1 MTRLG
6 KIRAA
11 EWIWIGIFL
20 LTVILSSLTLYSTS
34 EHLLDSDS
42 SAELV
47 LAHHLHETGGL
58 LSEDW
63 FYSTE
68 IRAVYTQLVFAPLFG
83 VFEDWHMV
91 RFVGT
96 MILHAIYI
104 AGYGYMAYQAG
115 MKRRAFWI
123 GASLLLMPISVAYG
137 RIVLYQVSYLLCM
150 AFGFWMAG
158 LLLAAMKALKEQSRL
173 RLGVYFILLAALSF
187 LSSLNGYRQLAITH
201 APLLLMGAVWL
212 YQAKDRKAGME
223 AFGMLVLIGA
233 ASAAAGAGMLVNIKL
248 QDAFS
253 FRDYSGLHLAVIDG
267 DGLMDMVFGLFHQFG
282 YRRDIPLITRMG
294 LASVLALVVGCY
306 CLLYSVRTVAVRP
319 QRQDVGERMMEWM
332 LPCALCVVALIFVFT
347 RQNTYAEL
355 YFLPYSVWFIPLLS
369 LIATTAP
376 DRLGKEA
383 AKLPVWITG
392 KKLVACALI
401 GVCFINGLFN
411 MQSFTNIRGF
421 NQPYE
426 ALKMRQPE
434 YTIYLTDVVDYLVD
448 EGYDLGHC
456 EFWDS
461 HVITEMSDGKLR
473 TVNMSDWDG
482 RFHYYDWL
490 SLKSNRTMEAAK
502 PFLLLKHDRL
512 GCIEGTAM
520 EAYVQKA
527 KQIGGYVIFDIVDLA
542 GWRSCM

>member
-6 KIRAA
+6 KIRAS

-47 LAHHLHETGGL
+47 LAHHLHETGSL
-58 LSEDW
+58 LSKDW

-68 IRAVYTQLVFAPLFG
+68 LRAIYTQLVFAPLFG
-83 VFEDWHMV
+83 LFEDWHMV
-91 RFVGT
+91 RFAGT
-96 MILHAIYI
+96 LILHAFYI
-104 AGYGYMAYQAG
+104 AGYGYMARQTG
-115 MKRRAFWI
+115 MKRTAFWM

-150 AFGFWMAG
+150 AFGFWMTG
-158 LLLAAMKALKEQSRL
+158 FLLAAMKALREKARL
-173 RLGVYFILLAALSF
+173 RLAVHFALLAALSF

-201 APLLLMGAVWL
+201 APLLLMAAVWL
-212 YQAKDRKAGME
+212 YQARDRRAGVE
-223 AFGMLVLIGA
+223 AFGMLALMGA
-233 ASAAAGAGMLVNIKL
+233 ASVAAGAGMLVNMKW
-248 QDAFS
+248 QEAFS
-253 FRDYSGLHLAVIDG
+253 FRDYSALHLAVIDG

-282 YRRDIPLITRMG
+282 YRRDIPLMSRMG
-294 LASVLALVVGCY
+294 LASVLALMVGGY
-306 CLLYSVRTVAVRP
+306 CLLHSVRTVTVKP
-319 QRQDVGERMMEWM
+319 QREAIGERMMEWM
-332 LPCALCVVALIFVFT
+332 LPCALCVVMLIFLFT

-355 YFLPYSVWFIPLLS
+355 YFLPYSVWFIPLLC
-369 LIATTAP
+369 LMATTAP
-376 DRLGKEA
+376 ERKDAL
-383 AKLPVWITG
+383 KLPAWLTG
-392 KKLVACALI
+392 KGLVVYALI
-401 GVCFINGLFN
+401 GVCMLNGLLN
-411 MQSFTNIRGF
+411 MQSFTHIRGF

-461 HVITEMSDGKLR
+461 HVMTEMSDGKLS

-490 SLKSNRTMEAAK
+490 SLKSNRTMEAKK

-512 GCIEGTAM
+512 DCIEGTPM
-520 EAYVQKA
+520 EAYVEKA
-527 KQIGGYVIFDIVDLA
+527 CQIGGYVIFDIVDLD